1 MSPKNLVISKLTGT
15 PFSSCI
21 LYLSNAAGLPVRSRY
36 VKKILLA
43 RYTIIGITDDPTKGG
58 GGANFSVHTL
68 FVLLA
73 KVHS

>member
-1 MSPKNLVISKLTGT
+1 MSPKSLVISKLTGT

-58 GGANFSVHTL
+58 GANFSVHAL